1 MENGVKEKAYMA
13 LYARV
18 REAITGGI
26 YRWGGKL
33 PSKRAMAERY
43 GVSVI
48 TVEHAYALL
57 AEEGYVEPRERSG
70 YFIIYKEED
79 AFPVGY
85 RGKEVK
91 PVLPSET
98 DEEVFPF
105 SVYAKTARTV
115 LSKWGEKVLARSP
128 NQGTAELRN
137 ALCDYL
143 ARSRNI
149 IVSPQQIC
157 IGSGAEYLYSLVVQA
172 LGRERLVAVEDPC
185 YEKIRQVYRAHGIR
199 TESLRLG
206 DKGILTEEL
215 KRAGAR
221 VLHVT
226 PFHSYPSGITA
237 NASKRR
243 EYIRWAEERSGLI
256 IEDDFDSEFTL
267 LSKAEDTL
275 FSLAPHGPVVYMNTF
290 SRTIAPSVRVAYLV
304 LPENRLSRFQ
314 ERTGCSISGVG
325 GKSCSI
331 SWIAWYSFR
340 PERKMV
346 RYAFLSQLLT
356 SGVILF
362 LASPTLFSPTT
373 LAGLPSTITNGH
385 TSCTILDIP
394 PTMAQ
399 APIFTNWWIPLMPP
413 MTAWSSTVTWPAA
426 PEKLDM
432 TM

>member
-1 MENGVKEKAYMA
+1 MESGVKEKAYMA

-91 PVLPSET
+91 PVLHSET

-172 LGRERLVAVEDPC
+172 LGRERRVAVEDPC
-185 YEKIRQVYRAHGIR
+185 YE
-199 TESLRLG
+199 
-206 DKGILTEEL
+206 
-215 KRAGAR
+215 
-221 VLHVT
+221 
-226 PFHSYPSGITA
+226 
-237 NASKRR
+237 
-243 EYIRWAEERSGLI
+243 
-256 IEDDFDSEFTL
+256 
-267 LSKAEDTL
+267 
-275 FSLAPHGPVVYMNTF
+275 
-290 SRTIAPSVRVAYLV
+290 
-304 LPENRLSRFQ
+304 
-314 ERTGCSISGVG
+314 
-325 GKSCSI
+325 
-331 SWIAWYSFR
+331 
-340 PERKMV
+340 
-346 RYAFLSQLLT
+346 
-356 SGVILF
+356 
-362 LASPTLFSPTT
+362 
-373 LAGLPSTITNGH
+373 
-385 TSCTILDIP
+385 
-394 PTMAQ
+394 
-399 APIFTNWWIPLMPP
+399 
-413 MTAWSSTVTWPAA
+413 
-426 PEKLDM
+426 
-432 TM
+432 

>member
-57 AEEGYVEPRERSG
+57 TEEGYVEPRERSG

-85 RGKEVK
+85 RGKEVN
-91 PVLPSET
+91 PVLHSET

-221 VLHVT
+221 VLHLT

-243 EYIRWAEERSGLI
+243 EYIRWAEERFGLI

-304 LPENRLSRFQ
+304 LKIVCPDFRSGRDFIPAPFLYWISSFWRNSSAMEILSGIS
-314 ERTGCSISGVG
+314 TGCGDAGGV
-325 GKSCSI
+325 K
-331 SWIAWYSFR
+331 
-340 PERKMV
+340 RK
-346 RYAFLSQLLT
+346 R
-356 SGVILF
+356 LF
-362 LASPTLFSPTT
+362 LPGSKA
-373 LAGLPSTITNGH
+373 ITN
-385 TSCTILDIP
+385 
-394 PTMAQ
+394 
-399 APIFTNWWIPLMPP
+399 
-413 MTAWSSTVTWPAA
+413 V
-426 PEKLDM
+426 
-432 TM
+432 